1 MKTLFK
7 SILPLFIIVTS
18 LFSCDNND
26 DVVASP
32 PPPPPIDAPY
42 FTYAEGGGT
51 TINVPN
57 PSASLASSTIFAR
70 TGSDTEIEINLF
82 SLVIGVYTIND
93 TNHFTYYKP
102 GTSIVWTGYTGTVTI
117 TENASGKLSGNFDIN
132 SGNGS
137 PMINSVSGSFENIT
151 INP

>member
-7 SILPLFIIVTS
+7 SILPLFIVVTS
-18 LFSCDNND
+18 LFSCNND
-26 DVVASP
+26 ETVSSP

-51 TINVPN
+51 IMNITN
-57 PSASLASSTIFAR
+57 PSATLASSTIFAR

-82 SLVIGVYTIND
+82 SLAIGVYTVND

-102 GTSIVWTGYTGTVTI
+102 GTSIIWTGYTGTIII
-117 TENASGKLSGNFDIN
+117 TANSDGKLSGSFDIN
-132 SGNGS
+132 SGTGS
-137 PMINSVSGSFENIT
+137 PMINSVSGNFENIA